1 MANYWLMIP
10 NKSQPTNDGS
20 DGYILKKDMLLAY
33 LKKYLKTDRIVEAW
47 MAVSFSQQTSEERR
61 GEI

>member
-1 MANYWLMIP
+1 MIP

-33 LKKYLKTDRIVEAW
+33 LKKYLKTDRIVEA
-47 MAVSFSQQTSEERR
+47 
-61 GEI
+61 